1 MMLKIIEKNI
11 NIKLVGAI
19 FLGLLVIFAGAWLAF
34 TKGNFRLSDITGYVP
49 DNAPAGDSASIAQSD
64 ANENAKNSDN
74 TKKPAPSP
82 ASNLTGLPLSLL
94 AGFSISIFA
103 DNLPGARVIEFD
115 RAGNIY
121 LSRTGEGRITFIEIK
136 DGKKVSQKD
145 IFSGLDGPHGL
156 AFDPEKPEIL
166 YFAEEN
172 RISRVDAG
180 KLLAG
185 EKVNPEKIA
194 DLPFGAGHST
204 RTLIFGRD
212 GRLYVSIGS
221 SCNVCN
227 EADNRRAKIF
237 SMNKDGSD
245 FREYARGLRNSVF
258 MALHPKTGEIYATE
272 MGRDLLGD
280 NLPPDE
286 INIIKDKGNYGW
298 PICYGKNIHDTV
310 FDKNTYIRN
319 PCAEPFETPSLIDL
333 PAHSAP
339 LGLAFIPEEGFG
351 NDLAGN
357 LLVAF
362 HGSWNRSR
370 KTGYKVVMIKINEK
384 GEGQIEDFITGWLTV
399 KEEVLGRPV
408 DIKIGPD
415 KAIFITDD
423 NRGVIYRVE
432 KI

>member
-1 MMLKIIEKNI
+1 MELKIIEKNI

-34 TKGNFRLSDITGYVP
+34 TKGNFRLSDFTGYIP
-49 DNAPAGDSASIAQSD
+49 DNAPAGDSASIAQPD
-64 ANENAKNSDN
+64 ANEAAKNTDNAKN
-74 TKKPAPSP
+74 PAPTP
-82 ASNLTGLPLSLL
+82 ASNLTGLPLSLPD
-94 AGFSISIFA
+94 GFSISIFA
-103 DNLPGARVIEFD
+103 DKLSGARVIEFD
-115 RAGNIY
+115 RAGNIF

-136 DGKKVSQKD
+136 DGKKVSQRD
-145 IFSGLDGPHGL
+145 ILTGLDGPHGL
-156 AFDPEKPEIL
+156 AFDPKRSEIL
-166 YFAEEN
+166 YLAEEN
-172 RISRVDAG
+172 KISRVDAG

-185 EKVNPEKIA
+185 EKVKPEKIA
-194 DLPFGAGHST
+194 DLPSGAGHST
-204 RTLIFGRD
+204 RTLIFGPD
-212 GRLYVSIGS
+212 DRLYVSIGS

-258 MALHPKTGEIYATE
+258 MALHPETGEIYATE

-280 NLPPDE
+280 DVPPDE

-310 FDKNTYIRN
+310 FDKNTYIRS
-319 PCAEPFETPSLIDL
+319 PCEAPFETPSLIDL

-339 LGLAFIPEEGFG
+339 LGLAFIPKDGFDG
-351 NDLAGN
+351 ASAGN
-357 LLVAF
+357 LIVAF
-362 HGSWNRSR
+362 HGSWNRSK

-384 GEGQIEDFITGWLTV
+384 GEPRIEDFITGWLTA

-408 DIKIGPD
+408 DIKIGSD
-415 KAIFITDD
+415 KTIYISDD